1 MAEEARARPGLKMQ
15 TPHELRM
22 TAVHSR
28 NDCERW
34 AALFAINAWKPTK

>member
-1 MAEEARARPGLKMQ
+1 MQ

-28 NDCERW
+28 NDRERW
-34 AALFAINAWKPTK
+34 AALFALNAYKA

>member
-15 TPHELRM
+15 TPHEVRM

-28 NDCERW
+28 SDRERW
-34 AALFAINAWKPTK
+34 DALFALNAWKPNK